1 MGSLGTFC
9 MDFTSFDWR
18 SRITSYYLS
27 TFWYTSLGGTESVAG
42 VTVSGAQNIFFAQ
55 LADPNHTG
63 LFTYGTRFFAGRFAT
78 MMFGLPA
85 ACYAMYRAIPK
96 QNRKK
101 NGGLYFSGGLTS
113 FLTGITEPVEYMF
126 LFVAPWLYI
135 IHAFLDG
142 LSFYFADILNIRV
155 GNSFSGG
162 LIDFLLFGVL
172 QGNDKTNWLKLIPFG
187 IAWAIVYFCV
197 FTFFIKKFKVAIPEW
212 EKSCQRLLKI
222 N

>member
-1 MGSLGTFC
+1 
-9 MDFTSFDWR
+9 
-18 SRITSYYLS
+18 
-27 TFWYTSLGGTESVAG
+27 
-42 VTVSGAQNIFFAQ
+42 FAQ

-197 FTFFIKKFKVAIPEW
+197 FTFFI
-212 EKSCQRLLKI
+212 
-222 N
+222 